1 MSLSQ
6 IVLSLRKKVICIGY
20 CINTFFLGLLKCMQ
34 NHVTKH
40 SKKMVSIPI
49 LTVNK
54 VDLFLLVLY
63 YNFFLHIKIYL
74 YAFWF
79 VSNVKKIETLQP
91 IVINNVLI
99 CQKHEQD
106 QDKVTNQIVDENSNY
121 CFVNIFKKL
130 FYAFFNLMQVMQK

>member
-1 MSLSQ
+1 M
-6 IVLSLRKKVICIGY
+6 
-20 CINTFFLGLLKCMQ
+20 
-34 NHVTKH
+34 
-40 SKKMVSIPI
+40 
-49 LTVNK
+49 
-54 VDLFLLVLY
+54 LLVCVQR
-63 YNFFLHIKIYL
+63 K
-74 YAFWF
+74 
-79 VSNVKKIETLQP
+79 KKIETLQP